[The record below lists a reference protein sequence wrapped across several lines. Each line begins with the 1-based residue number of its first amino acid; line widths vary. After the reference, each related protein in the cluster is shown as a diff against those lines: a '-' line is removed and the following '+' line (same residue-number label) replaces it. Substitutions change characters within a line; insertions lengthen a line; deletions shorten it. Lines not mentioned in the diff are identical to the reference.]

1 MSIPKIYCIVSGPR
15 QTVEDELVDRYWDI
29 QYTSEATTC
38 ELETQLSQKNY
49 CVIFLRAG
57 GCPTVGLTHRGF
69 GYTTTER

>member
-1 MSIPKIYCIVSGPR
+1 M
-15 QTVEDELVDRYWDI
+15 
-29 QYTSEATTC
+29 AC

-57 GCPTVGLTHRGF
+57 GCPPVGLTHRGF